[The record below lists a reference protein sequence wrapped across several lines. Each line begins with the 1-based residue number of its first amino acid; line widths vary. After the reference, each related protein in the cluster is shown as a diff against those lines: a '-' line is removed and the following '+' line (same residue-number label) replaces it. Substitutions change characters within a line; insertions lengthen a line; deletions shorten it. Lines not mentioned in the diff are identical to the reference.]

1 MSRKILWV
9 GSLLLPLVLLAALF
23 IADKYRTRGLV
34 FSETAWD
41 FGQVNPSKEL
51 NHTFTFKNRG
61 DSTIT
66 IKNVVP
72 DCGCTVAFPERNVI
86 GPGEYGSINVTL
98 NPVGKSKRFGSSVL
112 IETDDD
118 PPNYTLSVTAY
129 VVSKSLSDIKVKL
142 PPPSITV
149 EPMEIDLGTVKMGKK
164 ALYRIVIGNSGEGD
178 LFLTNIGAL
187 NEAGTPLSKRP
198 IKKGEKVEITA
209 YYDAVS
215 KGRIDDYLGIT
226 STDPKKPVI
235 TVHITGQVN

>member
-1 MSRKILWV
+1 MPRKFLWA
-9 GSLLLPLVLLAALF
+9 GSILLPLILLAALF
-23 IADKYRTRGLV
+23 VTDKYRTRGLV

-41 FGQVNPSKEL
+41 FGQVSPSKEL

-72 DCGCTVAFPERNVI
+72 DCGCTAAAPEKTVI

-112 IETDDD
+112 IETDDEQ
-118 PPNYTLSVTAY
+118 PNYTLSVTAY
-129 VVSKSLSDIKVKL
+129 VKSRPLSSQKVKL

-149 EPMEIDLGTVKMGKK
+149 EPMEIDLGQVKKGEK
-164 ALYRIVIGNSGEGD
+164 AFYRIVVGNSGEGD

-198 IKKGEKVEITA
+198 IKKGKRVEITA
-209 YYDAVS
+209 FYEAAS

-226 STDPKKPVI
+226 SNDPKKPVI
-235 TVHITGQVN
+235 SVHITGEAN